1 MLIRQCANVP
11 MKQCDNLKMWQF
23 ENVKMNVGID
33 FIFE

>member
-23 ENVKMNVGID
+23 ENVKMNVGVD